1 MHKIKNS
8 FYLTSILSLLF
19 SSYVVASDEEYDAGG
34 AGSPYGWPAASPSFC
49 TTPPEGGEGAVVD
62 DHLVARE
69 TKDTASSPSVGR
81 SNVSEE
87 VVSPSRGGKGIAM
100 VIRLTEKN
108 KVAPG
113 GSGSTGSNESPK
125 GVVDLIVETFG
136 IDVPFVLP
144 ADGEGDK
151 AVPQAPVT
159 PAAKVKT
166 LGVSKKRPLSDRPS
180 GFKAPRR
187 IQPTA
192 VADGDRDV
200 GQAAPKRMAV
210 AAYVP
215 HENDP
220 YVVAAIKTLS
230 GTSGLVSGGIS
241 YITVEK
247 GNAVR
252 FTKDDITIDLH
263 LNNRSRLYNF
273 TKVDR
278 KYEGVWEQ
286 SDSFETLDEAV
297 NHILRYLRTAI

>member
-1 MHKIKNS
+1 MYKIKNS
-8 FYLTSILSLLF
+8 FYLTSILTLLF
-19 SSYVVASDEEYDAGG
+19 SSYVVASDEEYDAGDAG
-34 AGSPYGWPAASPSFC
+34 APYGWPAASPSFC
-49 TTPPEGGEGAVVD
+49 TPPEGGEDAVVD

-69 TKDTASSPSVGR
+69 TRDTASSPSVGR

-166 LGVSKKRPLSDRPS
+166 LGVSKKRPSDRPS
-180 GFKAPRR
+180 GFKAPRQKDR
-187 IQPTA
+187 PVPTVDDGE
-192 VADGDRDV
+192 VAAGE
-200 GQAAPKRMAV
+200 AAPKRTAV

-215 HENDP
+215 HENDH

-230 GTSGLVSGGIS
+230 RASGMVSGGIS

-252 FTKDDITIDLH
+252 FTKDEIIIDLH
-263 LNNRSRLYNF
+263 LDNGSGLFSYTLVN
-273 TKVDR
+273 T
-278 KYEGVWEQ
+278 KYEGAWDNGTKFSKLE
-286 SDSFETLDEAV
+286 DAV